1 VRAFEGRWVKSI
13 EPWKLAILSRPR
25 SGERLASEIAG
36 WRSAGIGMVVSMLT
50 AGEVNELELAQESS
64 LSLAEGLIFVSCPI
78 PDRGVPSN
86 LAAFRECFR
95 QAKSA
100 LDDGVAVGVHCR
112 AGIGRT
118 GLFCASL
125 LVSSGRQVSEAFEV
139 LSASRGVEMPDT
151 EQQYQWVEKHAKS
164 L

>member
-1 VRAFEGRWVKSI
+1 
-13 EPWKLAILSRPR
+13 
-25 SGERLASEIAG
+25 LASEIAG

-50 AGEVNELELAQESS
+50 PSEANELELGQESI
-64 LSLAEGLIFVSCPI
+64 LSAADGLSFVSCPI
-78 PDRGVPSN
+78 PDREVPSN
-86 LAAFRECFR
+86 LVAFRESFR
-95 QAKSA
+95 QAKVA
-100 LDDGVAVGVHCR
+100 LNAGVAVGVHCR

-125 LVSSGRQVSEAFEV
+125 LVSSGRRVSESFEI